1 MIPKLLAHKWFK
13 IACAIFIIFIS
24 GIIIYLYFATPE
36 HINVIL
42 ITIDTLRAD
51 HLGCYGYKHNT
62 SPFIDQIAHKGII
75 FSNVYAQIPLT
86 LPSHTAILTGIH
98 PKTNG
103 VRLNGFCKAKDDL
116 VSLAEILKDNSY
128 STFAIIGGFPLDNRF
143 GLSQGFDTYDDD
155 FIGDKKKKAKYWH
168 HHKFH
173 RYERKANEITD
184 GAVGLLKKTSR
195 WDKFF
200 LWLHYFDPHWRYRP
214 PEKFRKLFTLN
225 YDGEIAFVD
234 SEIERFFDFLM
245 KERLVQ
251 NSLIIIVSDHGEGL
265 NEHGEE
271 GHGWELFN
279 STLRIPLIFYC
290 PKIFP
295 SAMRIDALSQSIDI
309 LPTILEILGIPDLNS
324 VEGQSLLP
332 FINEA
337 QKKNNERFIFAESN
351 KPKIVYGNL
360 TRYAVIDG
368 KLKLIAYYNA
378 DNEIV
383 EYKLFNLE
391 KDPEELVN
399 IYDSNLEIA
408 ERFAFELKRFFLPA
422 SNNFTLFKANQ
433 EIFEKMKA
441 LGYID

>member
-1 MIPKLLAHKWFK
+1 
-13 IACAIFIIFIS
+13 
-24 GIIIYLYFATPE
+24 
-36 HINVIL
+36 
-42 ITIDTLRAD
+42 
-51 HLGCYGYKHNT
+51 
-62 SPFIDQIAHKGII
+62 
-75 FSNVYAQIPLT
+75 
-86 LPSHTAILTGIH
+86 
-98 PKTNG
+98 
-103 VRLNGFCKAKDDL
+103 
-116 VSLAEILKDNSY
+116 
-128 STFAIIGGFPLDNRF
+128 
-143 GLSQGFDTYDDD
+143 
-155 FIGDKKKKAKYWH
+155 
-168 HHKFH
+168 
-173 RYERKANEITD
+173 
-184 GAVGLLKKTSR
+184 
-195 WDKFF
+195 
-200 LWLHYFDPHWRYRP
+200 
-214 PEKFRKLFTLN
+214 
-225 YDGEIAFVD
+225 
-234 SEIERFFDFLM
+234 M
-245 KERLVQ
+245 KERLIQ

-309 LPTILEILGIPDLNS
+309 LPTILEILGIPDLNG

-391 KDPEELVN
+391 RDPEELVN